1 MNIIISS
8 LDANGMKVT
17 GASQADINSAKL
29 FIAKSLN
36 VTPLRLEL
44 ILDSFIYSLNITAS
58 PSYDKAN
65 FYAYGLSAAY
75 SIPFDNYKIKLYYQ
89 GTTRANESL
98 ALEDEVALMNDL
110 EDEHTIF
117 AISDR
122 TIAKVTTQIIAEDR
136 HSQQI
141 SFSLKKLYDGISF
154 LNEDKKIYVDYIPVG
169 FVPYEIEIL
178 DGTKEK
184 VNFLSTEIT
193 EKLENEDNVI
203 LKWNVPSDAMQK
215 SGSVKFAISVIDFA
229 TGYIWQTSPSQLTIL
244 PNLGKRLSSPIGS
257 TEEISAFAELTAKVN
272 ELEDDMAGLE
282 EIVGFQ
288 SDNDIFND
296 KEVIFSGGNAPKEEQ
311 Q

>member
-44 ILDSFIYSLNITAS
+44 ILDNFVYSLNVTSS
-58 PSYDKAN
+58 PSYDKAS
-65 FYAYGLSAAY
+65 FYAYGLSASY
-75 SIPFDNYKIKLYYQ
+75 SIPLDNYKVKLYYQ
-89 GTTRANESL
+89 SKAKVNESL
-98 ALEDEVALMNDL
+98 ALEDTIALMNNL
-110 EDEHTIF
+110 EDEHIIF

-154 LNEDKKIYVDYIPVG
+154 LNEGKKIYVDYIPVG
-169 FVPYEIEIL
+169 FIPYEIETAE
-178 DGTKEK
+178 GVEK
-184 VNFLSTEIT
+184 INFLSTEIT
-193 EKLENEDNVI
+193 EKLEDGENII
-203 LKWNVPSDAMQK
+203 LKWNVPSDAMQA
-215 SGSVKFAISVIDFA
+215 SGSVKFAISVIDLA
-229 TGYIWQTSPSQLTIL
+229 TGYVWQTSPSSLTIL

-272 ELEDDMAGLE
+272 ELKEDVAGLE

-288 SDNDIFND
+288 SDGDLSND
-296 KEVIFSGGNAPKEEQ
+296 KEVIFSGGTTPKEE
-311 Q
+311 

>member
-44 ILDSFIYSLNITAS
+44 ILDNFIYSLKITAN

-75 SIPFDNYKIKLYYQ
+75 SIPLDNYKIKLYYQ
-89 GTTRANESL
+89 GITRANESL
-98 ALEDEVALMNDL
+98 ILEDEVALMNDL

-122 TIAKVTTQIIAEDR
+122 TIARITTQIIAEDR

-154 LNEDKKIYVDYIPVG
+154 LNDDKKIYVDYIPVD
-169 FVPYEIEIL
+169 FVPYEVETIE
-178 DGTKEK
+178 GTIEK
-184 VNFLSTEIT
+184 INFLSTEIT
-193 EKLENEDNVI
+193 EKLEDGENVI

-215 SGSVKFAISVIDFA
+215 SGFVKFAISVIDLA
-229 TGYIWQTSPSQLTIL
+229 TEYVWQTSPSQFIVL

-257 TEEISAFAELTAKVN
+257 TEEISAFAELAAKVN
-272 ELEDDMAGLE
+272 ELEDDVAGLE

-288 SDNDIFND
+288 SDNDISND
-296 KEVIFSGGNAPKEEQ
+296 EEVIFSGGTAPKEE
-311 Q
+311 